1 MLSFDVNDVLS
12 LNLWPKEDEM
22 TKSFGEFFLKAYN
35 LKKQKNTVRG
45 CHEMDVFMEGICPTH
60 HL

>member
-1 MLSFDVNDVLS
+1 
-12 LNLWPKEDEM
+12 M

-60 HL
+60 RL